1 MSCFKRSFLATQAS
15 VEVDFFTEYGEGS
28 RYRIEEVIGKGS
40 YGVVCSAYDTHCG
53 EKVAI
58 KKINDIFEHVSDATR
73 ILREIKLLRLLRH
86 PDIVEIKHILLPP
99 SSREFKDIYV
109 VFELME
115 SDLHQVIKANDDLTP
130 EHYQFFLYQLLRGL
144 KYIHTANVF
153 HRDLKPKNILA
164 NADCKLKIC
173 DFGLARVAFNDTP
186 TAIFWTDY
194 VATRWYRAPEL
205 CGSFF
210 SKVKGLSPLS
220 IDCANSLNF
229 PLKEVRGKLRGII
242 LERSRGFS
250 SWIWFGD
257 GSLKRLLEGIEE
269 CCREEK
275 EGRVV
280 KVWEDEGRKF
290 KLERRVNGAGRFIL
304 CSVLN
309 IEAKRFCLVF
319 PEAKGLLGGWA
330 TLAEK
335 LRSLGVCIVV
345 ETKNAPMPIVGKLD
359 KRVEEDYWKGL
370 LGGWATLAEKLR
382 SLGVCIVAEMKNAP
396 MPIVG
401 KLDKRVGSVEKCEEK
416 AFVEVARAPVGRIGD
431 ALWLQLDGKEK
442 RSREEQLGHCLLGR
456 YLQYTPAIDIWS
468 IGCIFAEL
476 LTGKPLFP
484 GKNVVH
490 QLDLMTDLLGT
501 PSAEAIARVRNEKAR
516 RYLSS
521 MRKKKPI
528 PLSQKFPN
536 ADPLALRL
544 LERMLAFEPKDR
556 PSAEEALADPYFKG
570 LAKAEREPS
579 AQPVT
584 KLEFEFERRR
594 ITKEDVRDLIY
605 REILEYHPKMLKE
618 YLEGTEPT
626 SFMYPRKSSGPV
638 LKVWLYVHPAITLFL
653 LQSLDLMHEAVYYAF
668 SAVDQFK
675 KQFAYLEEHYG
686 NGATVAP
693 PERQHAS
700 LPRPCVL
707 YSDNSLHNS
716 AEVADDLSKCCIKEV
731 EKPHMDRSCGIPW
744 QGFLSK
750 FLKVPKVGL
759 SYLFASVLN
768 QFWLQ
773 DKIGGAARPGKVVGS
788 VLRYN
793 NCGAAA
799 AAEVLEQRRMVRN
812 PPVAS
817 QYNASSCSYPRRNS
831 SCKNERGD
839 DEGVEGSNGLQPKP
853 QYMARKVAAAQGGS
867 GSHWY

>member
-1 MSCFKRSFLATQAS
+1 MQPDQRRKSAAD
-15 VEVDFFTEYGEGS
+15 VDFFTEYGEGS

-40 YGVVCSAYDTHCG
+40 YGVVCSAYDTHTG

-99 SSREFKDIYV
+99 SRREFKDIYV

-210 SKVKGLSPLS
+210 SK
-220 IDCANSLNF
+220 
-229 PLKEVRGKLRGII
+229 
-242 LERSRGFS
+242 
-250 SWIWFGD
+250 
-257 GSLKRLLEGIEE
+257 
-269 CCREEK
+269 
-275 EGRVV
+275 
-280 KVWEDEGRKF
+280 
-290 KLERRVNGAGRFIL
+290 
-304 CSVLN
+304 
-309 IEAKRFCLVF
+309 
-319 PEAKGLLGGWA
+319 
-330 TLAEK
+330 
-335 LRSLGVCIVV
+335 
-345 ETKNAPMPIVGKLD
+345 
-359 KRVEEDYWKGL
+359 
-370 LGGWATLAEKLR
+370 
-382 SLGVCIVAEMKNAP
+382 
-396 MPIVG
+396 
-401 KLDKRVGSVEKCEEK
+401 
-416 AFVEVARAPVGRIGD
+416 
-431 ALWLQLDGKEK
+431 
-442 RSREEQLGHCLLGR
+442 
-456 YLQYTPAIDIWS
+456 YTPAIDIWS

-536 ADPLALRL
+536 ADPLAVRL

-556 PSAEEALADPYFKG
+556 PTAEEALADPYFKG
-570 LAKAEREPS
+570 LAKVEREPS

-584 KLEFEFERRR
+584 KMEFEFERRR
-594 ITKEDVRDLIY
+594 ITKEDVRELIY

-618 YLEGTEPT
+618 YLEGSEPT
-626 SFMYPRKSSGPV
+626 GFMYP
-638 LKVWLYVHPAITLFL
+638 
-653 LQSLDLMHEAVYYAF
+653 
-668 SAVDQFK
+668 SAVDHFK
-675 KQFAYLEEHYG
+675 KQFAFLEEHYG
-686 NGATVAP
+686 NGTTAAP
-693 PERQHAS
+693 LERQHAS

-707 YSDNSLHNS
+707 YSDNSVQNS
-716 AEVADDLSKCCIKEV
+716 TDVTDNLSKCSIKET
-731 EKPHMDRSCGIPW
+731 EKPHAERSFAIPMSRLPL
-744 QGFLSK
+744 Q
-750 FLKVPKVGL
+750 VPQ
-759 SYLFASVLN
+759 SIQA
-768 QFWLQ
+768 
-773 DKIGGAARPGKVVGS
+773 GAARPGKVVGS
-788 VLRYN
+788 VMRYN
-793 NCGAAA
+793 NCGAVAA
-799 AAEVLEQRRMVRN
+799 GEALEQRRMARN
-812 PPVAS
+812 PIVPTQYAYPQRNPVRK
-817 QYNASSCSYPRRNS
+817 NDRGEDEVVESS
-831 SCKNERGD
+831 NE
-839 DEGVEGSNGLQPKP
+839 LQPKP

-867 GSHWY
+867 RSQWY

>member
-1 MSCFKRSFLATQAS
+1 MQSAAD
-15 VEVDFFTEYGEGS
+15 VDFFTEYGEGS

-40 YGVVCSAYDTHCG
+40 YGVVCSAYDTHTG

-99 SSREFKDIYV
+99 SRREFKDIYV

-210 SKVKGLSPLS
+210 SK
-220 IDCANSLNF
+220 
-229 PLKEVRGKLRGII
+229 
-242 LERSRGFS
+242 
-250 SWIWFGD
+250 
-257 GSLKRLLEGIEE
+257 
-269 CCREEK
+269 
-275 EGRVV
+275 
-280 KVWEDEGRKF
+280 
-290 KLERRVNGAGRFIL
+290 
-304 CSVLN
+304 
-309 IEAKRFCLVF
+309 
-319 PEAKGLLGGWA
+319 
-330 TLAEK
+330 
-335 LRSLGVCIVV
+335 
-345 ETKNAPMPIVGKLD
+345 
-359 KRVEEDYWKGL
+359 
-370 LGGWATLAEKLR
+370 
-382 SLGVCIVAEMKNAP
+382 
-396 MPIVG
+396 
-401 KLDKRVGSVEKCEEK
+401 
-416 AFVEVARAPVGRIGD
+416 
-431 ALWLQLDGKEK
+431 
-442 RSREEQLGHCLLGR
+442 
-456 YLQYTPAIDIWS
+456 YTPAIDIWS

-528 PLSQKFPN
+528 PLSHKFPN
-536 ADPLALRL
+536 ADPLAVRL

-570 LAKAEREPS
+570 LAKVEREPS

-584 KLEFEFERRR
+584 KMEFEFERRR
-594 ITKEDVRDLIY
+594 ITKEDVRELIY

-618 YLEGTEPT
+618 YLEGSEPT
-626 SFMYPRKSSGPV
+626 GFMYP
-638 LKVWLYVHPAITLFL
+638 
-653 LQSLDLMHEAVYYAF
+653 
-668 SAVDQFK
+668 SAVDHFK
-675 KQFAYLEEHYG
+675 KQFAFLEEHYG
-686 NGATVAP
+686 NGTTAAP
-693 PERQHAS
+693 LERQHAS

-707 YSDNSLHNS
+707 YSDNSVQNS
-716 AEVADDLSKCCIKEV
+716 TDVTDNLSKCSIKET
-731 EKPHMDRSCGIPW
+731 EKPQTERIFPIPMSRLPP
-744 QGFLSK
+744 Q
-750 FLKVPKVGL
+750 VPQ
-759 SYLFASVLN
+759 SIQA
-768 QFWLQ
+768 
-773 DKIGGAARPGKVVGS
+773 GAARPGKVVGS

-793 NCGAAA
+793 NCGAVAA
-799 AAEVLEQRRMVRN
+799 GEALEQRRMSRN
-812 PPVAS
+812 PSVPT
-817 QYNASSCSYPRRNS
+817 QYTATNCSYPRRNPV
-831 SCKNERGD
+831 CKD
-839 DEGVEGSNGLQPKP
+839 DEENELQPKP

-867 GSHWY
+867 RSQWY

>member
-1 MSCFKRSFLATQAS
+1 MQPDQRKKSS
-15 VEVDFFTEYGEGS
+15 VDVDFFTEYGEGS
-28 RYRIEEVIGKGS
+28 RYKIEEVIGKGS
-40 YGVVCSAYDTHCG
+40 YGVVCSAYDTHIG

-99 SSREFKDIYV
+99 SRREFKDIYV

-210 SKVKGLSPLS
+210 SK
-220 IDCANSLNF
+220 
-229 PLKEVRGKLRGII
+229 
-242 LERSRGFS
+242 
-250 SWIWFGD
+250 
-257 GSLKRLLEGIEE
+257 
-269 CCREEK
+269 
-275 EGRVV
+275 
-280 KVWEDEGRKF
+280 
-290 KLERRVNGAGRFIL
+290 
-304 CSVLN
+304 
-309 IEAKRFCLVF
+309 
-319 PEAKGLLGGWA
+319 
-330 TLAEK
+330 
-335 LRSLGVCIVV
+335 
-345 ETKNAPMPIVGKLD
+345 
-359 KRVEEDYWKGL
+359 
-370 LGGWATLAEKLR
+370 
-382 SLGVCIVAEMKNAP
+382 
-396 MPIVG
+396 
-401 KLDKRVGSVEKCEEK
+401 
-416 AFVEVARAPVGRIGD
+416 
-431 ALWLQLDGKEK
+431 
-442 RSREEQLGHCLLGR
+442 
-456 YLQYTPAIDIWS
+456 YTPAIDIWS

-501 PSAEAIARVRNEKAR
+501 PTPEAIARVRNEKAR

-528 PLSQKFPN
+528 PFSQKFPN

-556 PSAEEALADPYFKG
+556 PTAEEALADPYFKG
-570 LAKAEREPS
+570 LAKVEREPT

-584 KLEFEFERRR
+584 KMEFEFERRR
-594 ITKEDVRDLIY
+594 VTKEDVRELIY

-618 YLEGTEPT
+618 FLDGSEPIG
-626 SFMYPRKSSGPV
+626 FMYP
-638 LKVWLYVHPAITLFL
+638 
-653 LQSLDLMHEAVYYAF
+653 
-668 SAVDQFK
+668 SAVDHFK

-686 NGATVAP
+686 NGAPVAP

-707 YSDNSLHNS
+707 YSDNAIQNS
-716 AEVADDLSKCCIKEV
+716 AEVTNDLSKCSIKEI
-731 EKPHMDRSCGIPW
+731 EKPHVDRSDGMPMTRLPL
-744 QGFLSK
+744 Q
-750 FLKVPKVGL
+750 VPQ
-759 SYLFASVLN
+759 SI
-768 QFWLQ
+768 Q
-773 DKIGGAARPGKVVGS
+773 GAAGSVKVASS

-799 AAEVLEQRRMVRN
+799 AAAENLDQQRMVRN
-812 PPVAS
+812 PAIS
-817 QYNASSCSYPRRNS
+817 TQYATANCSYPRRNPA
-831 SCKNERGD
+831 CKNERGE
-839 DEGVEGSNGLQPKP
+839 DEGVEGPNGLQPKP
-853 QYMARKVAAAQGGS
+853 QYMARKLAAAQGGP
-867 GSHWY
+867 GNHWY

>member
-1 MSCFKRSFLATQAS
+1 MQSAAD
-15 VEVDFFTEYGEGS
+15 VDFFTEYGEGS

-40 YGVVCSAYDTHCG
+40 YGVVCSAYDTHTG

-99 SSREFKDIYV
+99 SRREFKDIYV

-210 SKVKGLSPLS
+210 SK
-220 IDCANSLNF
+220 
-229 PLKEVRGKLRGII
+229 
-242 LERSRGFS
+242 
-250 SWIWFGD
+250 
-257 GSLKRLLEGIEE
+257 
-269 CCREEK
+269 
-275 EGRVV
+275 
-280 KVWEDEGRKF
+280 
-290 KLERRVNGAGRFIL
+290 
-304 CSVLN
+304 
-309 IEAKRFCLVF
+309 
-319 PEAKGLLGGWA
+319 
-330 TLAEK
+330 
-335 LRSLGVCIVV
+335 
-345 ETKNAPMPIVGKLD
+345 
-359 KRVEEDYWKGL
+359 
-370 LGGWATLAEKLR
+370 
-382 SLGVCIVAEMKNAP
+382 
-396 MPIVG
+396 
-401 KLDKRVGSVEKCEEK
+401 
-416 AFVEVARAPVGRIGD
+416 
-431 ALWLQLDGKEK
+431 
-442 RSREEQLGHCLLGR
+442 
-456 YLQYTPAIDIWS
+456 YTPAIDIWS

-528 PLSQKFPN
+528 PLSHKFPN
-536 ADPLALRL
+536 ADPLAVRL

-570 LAKAEREPS
+570 LAKVEREPS

-584 KLEFEFERRR
+584 KMEFEFERRR
-594 ITKEDVRDLIY
+594 ITKEDVRELIY

-618 YLEGTEPT
+618 YLEGSEPT
-626 SFMYPRKSSGPV
+626 GFMYP
-638 LKVWLYVHPAITLFL
+638 
-653 LQSLDLMHEAVYYAF
+653 
-668 SAVDQFK
+668 SAVDHFK
-675 KQFAYLEEHYG
+675 KQFAFLEEHYG
-686 NGATVAP
+686 NGTTAAP
-693 PERQHAS
+693 LERQHAS

-707 YSDNSLHNS
+707 YSDNSVQNS
-716 AEVADDLSKCCIKEV
+716 TDVTDNLSKCSIKET
-731 EKPHMDRSCGIPW
+731 EKPQTERSFPIPMSRLPP
-744 QGFLSK
+744 Q
-750 FLKVPKVGL
+750 VPQ
-759 SYLFASVLN
+759 SI
-768 QFWLQ
+768 Q
-773 DKIGGAARPGKVVGS
+773 GAARPGKVVGS

-793 NCGAAA
+793 NCGAVAA
-799 AAEVLEQRRMVRN
+799 GEALEQRRMARN
-812 PPVAS
+812 PSVPT
-817 QYNASSCSYPRRNS
+817 QYTAPNCSYPRRNPV
-831 SCKNERGD
+831 CKD
-839 DEGVEGSNGLQPKP
+839 DEENELQPKP

-867 GSHWY
+867 RSQWY